1 MARIVSPPPV
11 GVPGQP
17 AVCWRGMKS
26 QSRPEAE
33 TAQMPRS
40 TVAASPLPAGLR
52 AWLYVTAGV
61 TGAAVMI
68 VEILG
73 ARMLAPYVGTSHFV
87 WTAQIAVTLVA
98 LACGYYLGGRLVG
111 RSTKLGRLYGAIAVA
126 AAFLSCTVA
135 AREWVVYR
143 FLSLPL
149 PVGSLLSS
157 TFLFFVPLCL
167 LAMTGPFL
175 VRVVTRSVSEVGGNV
190 GRLSSVS
197 TIGSF
202 LGTVAIGYV
211 LIPLLPNSVT
221 MYGTSAVLIALAL
234 SYFLLWSR
242 KASSLGG
249 TAAVAVIGLVIGA
262 LGVHAEGF
270 RNPALEE
277 LYRGNSSFG
286 LLQVLQVKDQP
297 SRLYLS
303 DYLIQNTYDVRQ
315 GRSMSMF
322 TYMLSGLARAYAPRL
337 DRVLCIGMGVGIVP
351 RELAREGA
359 AVDVVEINPAVVP
372 IAQKYFDLDPGA
384 FRLFIGDGR
393 YFLNKSTDTYDAV
406 ILDAFLGDSSP
417 SHLMSREA
425 FQAIRRVLSPD
436 GVLVMNTFAD
446 FTSGSDFAGA
456 SLAKTLAAVFPSVR
470 IHGSRGGNTLFV
482 ASPRAELSIVHPPAF
497 ADVHADALAEVREAY
512 ARLWEPNPAHG
523 IVLTDDY
530 NPVEFYDAA
539 NREKFRRSLALSM
552 KAP

>member
-1 MARIVSPPPV
+1 
-11 GVPGQP
+11 
-17 AVCWRGMKS
+17 MKPH
-26 QSRPEAE
+26 QTHSRPAEAE
-33 TAQMPRS
+33 TAS
-40 TVAASPLPAGLR
+40 SLPAGLR
-52 AWLYVTAGV
+52 TYLYATAGV
-61 TGAAVMI
+61 TGAAIMI

-98 LACGYYLGGRLVG
+98 LACGYYAGGRLVG
-111 RSTKLGRLYGAIAVA
+111 RSTRLGRLYGAIAVA
-126 AAFLSCTVA
+126 AGFLACTVA
-135 AREWVVYR
+135 VREWVVYR
-143 FLSLPL
+143 FLALPL

-157 TFLFFVPLCL
+157 AFLFFVPLCL

-175 VRVVTRSVSEVGGNV
+175 VRVLTHSVSEVGGNV
-190 GRLSSVS
+190 GRLTSVS

-211 LIPLLPNSVT
+211 LIPLLPNSIT
-221 MYGTSAVLIALAL
+221 MYGTAAVLIAMAVL
-234 SYFLLWSR
+234 YFLLWSR
-242 KASSLGG
+242 KASTLGG
-249 TAAVAVIGLVIGA
+249 AAAVAVIGLTIGA
-262 LGVHAEGF
+262 WGVHAEGF
-270 RNPALEE
+270 RNPTLEE
-277 LYRGNSSFG
+277 LYRANSSFG
-286 LLQVLQVKDQP
+286 LLQVVQVKDQS

-337 DRVLCIGMGVGIVP
+337 EHVLCIGMGVGIVP

-359 AVDVVEINPAVVP
+359 AVDVVEINPSVVP
-372 IAQKYFDLDPGA
+372 IARRYFDLDPRA
-384 FRLFIGDGR
+384 FRLFIEDGR
-393 YFLNKSTDTYDAV
+393 YFLNRSSDHYDAV

-425 FQAIRRVLSPD
+425 FVAIRRVLTPD

-446 FTSGSDFAGA
+446 FSSGDDFAGA

-470 IHGSRGGNTLFV
+470 IHGARGGNTLFV
-482 ASPRAELSIVHPPAF
+482 ASPRAGISIVHPPAF
-497 ADVHADALAEVREAY
+497 GDVHADALADVREAY
-512 ARLWEPNPAHG
+512 ARLWQPNPAHG

-552 KAP
+552 KGK

>member
-1 MARIVSPPPV
+1 ML
-11 GVPGQP
+11 
-17 AVCWRGMKS
+17 WTKMKS
-26 QSRPEAE
+26 HVSHSSPEA
-33 TAQMPRS
+33 
-40 TVAASPLPAGLR
+40 AAPAAPQLPAGLR
-52 AWLYVTAGV
+52 PYLYVTAGV

-111 RSTKLGRLYGAIAVA
+111 RSTRLGRLYAAIAVA
-126 AAFLSCTVA
+126 AAYLACTVA
-135 AREWVVYR
+135 VREWVVYR

-149 PVGSLLSS
+149 PAGSLLSS

-175 VRVVTRSVSEVGGNV
+175 VRVITSSVSEVGRNA

-221 MYGTSAVLIALAL
+221 MYGTAAALIVVALL
-234 SYFLLWSR
+234 YFLLWSP
-242 KASSLGG
+242 KASRVAG
-249 TAAVAVIGLVIGA
+249 TAAIAVFGLAVGGW
-262 LGVHAEGF
+262 GVHADGF
-270 RNPALEE
+270 HNASLQE

-286 LLQVLQVKDQP
+286 LLQVLQVKDQA

-303 DYLIQNTYDVRQ
+303 DYLVQNTYDVRQ

-322 TYMLSGLARAYAPRL
+322 TYMLSGLARAYTARL

-351 RELAREGA
+351 RELARAGA
-359 AVDVVEINPAVVP
+359 AVDVVEINPSVVP
-372 IAQKYFDLDPGA
+372 IARRYFDLDPGA
-384 FRLFIGDGR
+384 FRLFIQDGR
-393 YFLNKSTDTYDAV
+393 YFLNTSTDTYDAV
-406 ILDAFLGDSSP
+406 ILDAFIGDSSP
-417 SHLMSREA
+417 THLMSREA
-425 FQAIRRVLSPD
+425 FQAIRHVLAPD

-446 FTSGSDFAGA
+446 FSSGSDFAGA
-456 SLAKTLAAVFPSVR
+456 SLAKTLSAVFPSVR
-470 IHGSRGGNTLFV
+470 IHGSKGGNTLFV
-482 ASPRAELSIVHPPAF
+482 ASPRAELSFVREPVF
-497 ADVHADALAEVREAY
+497 GDVHAEALADVREAY
-512 ARLWEPNPAHG
+512 SRLWEANPAHG

-530 NPVEFYDAA
+530 NPIDFYDAA
-539 NREKFRRSLALSM
+539 NREKFRRTLALSM
-552 KAP
+552 RGQ